1 VNLSV
6 VSGGAEISLI
16 PEWEAFGYD
25 RVFKSSTER
34 IDFSGAGIE
43 RAVGTSGDD
52 HIRGG
57 KESNTL
63 QPGPNSIFN
72 EDILVDWGGCSST
85 QCLVSEVSPLPASND
100 TYRNIK
106 SGTSYIKDYGGT
118 ADTLDLSQIASYEA
132 HFEFSGNTLVIYAG
146 SVTNQIQ
153 ITDYSTRVNG
163 SPQFRIERIVFSDT
177 TVN

>member
-1 VNLSV
+1 V
-6 VSGGAEISLI
+6 VAEISLI
-16 PEWEAFGYD
+16 PEWEAFGYH

-34 IDFSGAGIE
+34 VNFSGAVVE

-63 QPGPNSIFN
+63 QPGPNSVFN

-85 QCLVSEVSPLPASND
+85 QCLASGPLPASND
-100 TYRNIK
+100 TYKGFK
-106 SGTSYIKDYGGT
+106 SGTNYIEDFGGN

-132 HFEFSGNTLVIYAG
+132 HFEFSGDMLVIYAG
-146 SVTNQIQ
+146 SIGNQIQ
-153 ITDYSTRVNG
+153 IDHYTT
-163 SPQFRIERIVFSDT
+163 PQFRIERIVFSDT
-177 TVN
+177 TVTGVN